1 MDTNASKD
9 RSRLA
14 LTTFRGCSA
23 DRNERGMQGTVLLGR
38 AIGARTG
45 MQCTMIGSA
54 SAPSAGNWD
63 RVLESARPGLLELAS
78 TYGQLMSAQRVPIT
92 TFARCACA
100 IATLPV
106 VAQHR
111 PDAVVVYFDAHG
123 DVNTPAVSATGYL
136 GGLVISAAAGMWDS
150 GFGEGLELAKV
161 VLVGARDLDPFERE
175 LIDSGRLRNVTPGP
189 RLVERLAAAIGAAP
203 VYIHIDCD
211 VMDPGIV
218 PTEYTVPGGLSLA
231 DLRAVCELL
240 ARNEIVGVEI
250 AELEATWKDT
260 GAPAAIEPL
269 LDALQPLWS
278 ATPPLSATPHLSTP
292 PH

>member
-1 MDTNASKD
+1 MDANASKD
-9 RSRLA
+9 RSRFA
-14 LTTFRGCSA
+14 LTTYRGCSA

-38 AIGARTG
+38 AIAERAGIE
-45 MQCTMIGSA
+45 CSMIGT
-54 SAPSAGNWD
+54 AGTPPDAKNWD
-63 RVLESARPGLLELAS
+63 RVLDLSRPGLLELAS
-78 TYGQLMSAQRVPIT
+78 AYRQLMSAQRVPIT
-92 TFARCACA
+92 TFARCACGL
-100 IATLPV
+100 ATLPV
-106 VAQHR
+106 VAWHR

-123 DVNTPAVSATGYL
+123 DVNTPASSATGYL
-136 GGLVISAAAGMWDS
+136 GGLVISGAAGMWDS
-150 GFGEGLELAKV
+150 GLGDGLALANV

-189 RLVERLAAAIGAAP
+189 RIVERLAAAIGTAP

-231 DLRAVCELL
+231 DLRAVCERL

-269 LDALQPLWS
+269 LDALQPLLDGLRPAS
-278 ATPPLSATPHLSTP
+278 
-292 PH
+292 